1 MKKESLYK
9 LIAETK
15 PHLRTASP
23 EQKLR
28 LMRLIREG
36 LKQYKKN
43 VVKESVTNKDYLE
56 EK

>member
-36 LKQYKKN
+36 LNQYKKN
-43 VVKESVTNKDYLE
+43 NVKESVTNKDYLE
-56 EK
+56 